1 MTLRQGLKPH
11 GFFCHS
17 SVREKRRNA
26 AWLRLGASRSGGGI
40 AEGAS
45 PSRRILSWAVPG
57 PVALPCLSERERWP
71 TTSVSGVL
79 GTAHTRAF
87 RRCSP
92 GNVPQRRRLFP
103 MLLFALPHAPSA
115 VQPMVPCLRRSRE
128 QSTAVQHGRV
138 FTGSPSLPNPYTM
151 QLERD
156 YMPLLFVCV
165 ISGNSRA
172 NTSTRLTP
180 WVLHHRGLR
189 RAEAPFC
196 QKRYRH
202 ASSHVLLSGDGR
214 TERGTETQSRAL
226 THFHYQIDV
235 GGHYFLGLS
244 LQVLAIQG
252 SLFPSK
258 CDGKLF
264 MRGPPDTPTI
274 HLGVRRPSRGTSQE
288 LEHLLQ

>member
-1 MTLRQGLKPH
+1 MRVHSLHCHRHVQEPVWEVLHCDTPPGAQAPRLLLPL
-11 GFFCHS
+11 FCTREAEKC
-17 SVREKRRNA
+17 SVA
-26 AWLRLGASRSGGGI
+26 TTGASRSGGGI

-196 QKRYRH
+196 H
-202 ASSHVLLSGDGR
+202 H
-214 TERGTETQSRAL
+214 
-226 THFHYQIDV
+226 
-235 GGHYFLGLS
+235 
-244 LQVLAIQG
+244 
-252 SLFPSK
+252 
-258 CDGKLF
+258 
-264 MRGPPDTPTI
+264 
-274 HLGVRRPSRGTSQE
+274 
-288 LEHLLQ
+288 